1 MSGHEQERLSAY
13 LDDALPP
20 RERAEVTAHL
30 DACGECAARLAE
42 LAAVDAAVGAAPF
55 EAPSG
60 YVESFPSRVRARL
73 APRAAARRLP
83 AWTWAAAA
91 ALLLAVVTPLTLL
104 RRPDEAARSPTL
116 EPPASAVAPE
126 SASPQARANP
136 QARATEP
143 PGAEASANQ
152 PRRPVVVL
160 ASPEPKKREAG
171 FAAAPAEADARQ
183 APLPAAPPAQ
193 AAAEPPASTREE
205 PAVAA
210 LSDAALAEAV
220 ARGAPV
226 ARNQA
231 QAEGERRAA
240 ESSRDELA
248 PAAADEA
255 GLAAGRLRAPA
266 AGAVAAPKL
275 AKADSDWQRL
285 DASRPRTPAEWRRLR
300 EAWRRFVASDPAGPQ
315 ADEAR
320 VRTIE
325 AGREAWRSG
334 GDPADET
341 RFLRDAADYLERDD
355 ARQKP
360 RVKELLR

>member
-20 RERAEVTAHL
+20 RERAEVAAHL

-42 LAAVDAAVGAAPF
+42 LAAVDAAVGTPF

-60 YVESFPSRVRARL
+60 YFESFPSRVRARL
-73 APRAAARRLP
+73 PPRAAARRLP

-104 RRPDEAARSPTL
+104 RRPDEAARSAAL
-116 EPPASAVAPE
+116 ETPAAAVAPE
-126 SASPQARANP
+126 SASPQARAKLP
-136 QARATEP
+136 VRATEP
-143 PGAEASANQ
+143 TSTEASANR
-152 PRRPVVVL
+152 PRRPVVAL

-183 APLPAAPPAQ
+183 ARVPAAPPAQ
-193 AAAEPPASTREE
+193 AVAEPPPSTREE

-210 LSDAALAEAV
+210 LSDAALADAV
-220 ARGAPV
+220 APS

-240 ESSRDELA
+240 ESARDEVA
-248 PAAADEA
+248 PAAADDA

-266 AGAVAAPKL
+266 AGAMAAPKL
-275 AKADSDWQRL
+275 AKTDSDWQRL
-285 DASRPRTPAEWRRLR
+285 EASRPRTPAEWRRLR
-300 EAWRRFVASDPAGPQ
+300 EAWRRFVASDPAGSQ